1 MAIRL
6 FFLLCFLG
14 AGSVMAQTTPSTP
27 AAKPAGGTY
36 CNVPTTIDNPF
47 ADFISKG
54 SELIEHSKPIIY
66 TLGTLAMLGIGIR
79 AMYGG
84 QMPWG
89 WLFTVISAL
98 VVASLVPS
106 MCEWVFDQVKD
117 KNVATYQATAE
128 ALKGAGDVV
137 FNDTQEVMYGL
148 GGIAA
153 AAMGIM
159 GLFGKFPFKWLF
171 ALIGGLGII
180 SAARGIVIY
189 LTNYN

>member
-6 FFLLCFLG
+6 FLLLCFFSV
-14 AGSVMAQTTPSTP
+14 GSAMAQTAPAPTTP
-27 AAKPAGGTY
+27 PAGGTY

-54 SELIEHSKPIIY
+54 SELIGSSKPIIY

-89 WLFTVISAL
+89 WLFTVMSAL
-98 VVASLVPS
+98 VITSLVPT

-117 KNVATYQATAE
+117 KNVSTYADTAN
-128 ALKGAGDVV
+128 ALKGAGDIM
-137 FNDTQEVMYGL
+137 FDDTQEVMYGL

-153 AAMGIM
+153 AALGIM

-171 ALIGGLGII
+171 ALIAGLGII
-180 SAARGIVIY
+180 SAARGIVDY